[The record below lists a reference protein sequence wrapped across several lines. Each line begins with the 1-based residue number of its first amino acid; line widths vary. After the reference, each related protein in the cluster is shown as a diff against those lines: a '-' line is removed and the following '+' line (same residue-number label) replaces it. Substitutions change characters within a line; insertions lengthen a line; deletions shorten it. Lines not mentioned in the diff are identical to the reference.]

1 MATTKTAKTSK
12 SKTSTKKAEPAAKS
26 AAPKKGKRKAADE
39 EEEASTGAEGEGE
52 EEEEDEDLAPR
63 AKAGKPVVEPA
74 PMVQARRLTPEAK
87 QRINDMVAKGVP
99 LGEAMLRAA
108 SWETFIAPARE
119 DQTKAAPGGTRF
131 ESGGRSVSVGGGE
144 DDEFSGGGSFEVD
157 DDAPATATDDD

>member
-1 MATTKTAKTSK
+1 
-12 SKTSTKKAEPAAKS
+12 
-26 AAPKKGKRKAADE
+26 
-39 EEEASTGAEGEGE
+39 
-52 EEEEDEDLAPR
+52 
-63 AKAGKPVVEPA
+63 
-74 PMVQARRLTPEAK
+74 MVQARRLTPEAK

-99 LGEAMLRAA
+99 LGEAMRRAA

-119 DQTKAAPGGTRF
+119 DQTKAAPGGNRF